1 MDNIVI
7 AQEVIHS
14 LQRKTGRK
22 GGMVIK
28 VDLEKA
34 YDRIVW
40 PFLQEVILAVSFN
53 TYLTELIL
61 SCISSTSL
69 TVLWNGKILKE
80 FKPKRGLRQ
89 GDLLS
94 RTCSFFVWRCWD
106 NRSLMQSLRD
116 GGNH

>member
-7 AQEVIHS
+7 AQEVIHL
-14 LQRKTGRK
+14 LQKKTGRK
-22 GGMVIK
+22 GVMVIK
-28 VDLEKA
+28 VDLDKA

-40 PFLQEVILAVSFN
+40 PILREVILAASFN
-53 TYLTELIL
+53 THLIELHL

-69 TVLWNGKILKE
+69 TVLWNGKRLKE

-89 GDLLS
+89 GDPLS
-94 RTCSFFVWRCWD
+94 HTCSFFVWRCWD